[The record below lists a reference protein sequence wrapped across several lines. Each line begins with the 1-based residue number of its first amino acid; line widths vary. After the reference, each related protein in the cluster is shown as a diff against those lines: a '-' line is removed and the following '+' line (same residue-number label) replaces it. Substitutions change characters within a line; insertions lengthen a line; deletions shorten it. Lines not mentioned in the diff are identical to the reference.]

1 MASNIIDNNINS
13 LQEQQFTEVVELI
26 LQHKNRVSVAVN
38 NETLFTA
45 WSVGKYVSDKLKNE
59 EWGSKVVSQLSEY
72 IRS

>member
-26 LQHKNRVSVAVN
+26 LQHKNRASVAVN

-45 WSVGKYVSDKLKNE
+45 WSVGKYVSNKLKNE
-59 EWGSKVVSQLSEY
+59 EWGSKVVFQLSEY